1 MITECVGLHLH
12 LPVTSLALVTTA
24 LRTQLHI
31 LVAIP
36 LRRLETMI
44 DMTGDPLLRLKDMVV
59 TLPLPPLCD
68 QGRRLEGVLRRAE
81 KNSKDHL
88 PGP

>member
-12 LPVTSLALVTTA
+12 PPVTSLALATTV

-36 LRRLETMI
+36 LQRLETMI
-44 DMTGDPLLRLKDMVV
+44 DMTGDLLLKDMVV
-59 TLPLPPLCD
+59 TLPLPLLCD
-68 QGRRLEGVLRRAE
+68 QGRRLEGVLRHAE
-81 KNSKDHL
+81 RNSKDHL
-88 PGP
+88 PGS

>member
-1 MITECVGLHLH
+1 MITECVGLHIR
-12 LPVTSLALVTTA
+12 LPVTSLALATTA

-44 DMTGDPLLRLKDMVV
+44 DMTGDLLPLKDMVV
-59 TLPLPPLCD
+59 TLPLPLLCD
-68 QGRRLEGVLRRAE
+68 QGRRLEGVLRHVERS
-81 KNSKDHL
+81 SKDHL

>member
-1 MITECVGLHLH
+1 MISECVGRHRH
-12 LPVTSLALVTTA
+12 LPVTSLALAITA

-31 LVAIP
+31 IVAIL

-44 DMTGDPLLRLKDMVV
+44 DMTGGPLLTTTDMVV
-59 TLPLPPLCD
+59 ILPLLLLYD
-68 QGRRLEGVLRRAE
+68 QGRHLEGALRRAG

>member
-12 LPVTSLALVTTA
+12 LPVSSLALATTA

-36 LRRLETMI
+36 LRRLETMT
-44 DMTGDPLLRLKDMVV
+44 DMTGDPLLTMTDMVV
-59 TLPLPPLCD
+59 ILLPLLCG
-68 QGRRLEGVLRRAE
+68 QGRHPEGVLHRAG
-81 KNSKDHL
+81 KNLKDSL
-88 PGP
+88 LGP

>member
-12 LPVTSLALVTTA
+12 LPVTNLALATTA

-31 LVAIP
+31 LVAI
-36 LRRLETMI
+36 LLQRLETMI
-44 DMTGDPLLRLKDMVV
+44 DMTGDPLLPLIDMVV
-59 TLPLPPLCD
+59 ILPLPLLCD

-81 KNSKDHL
+81 KSSKDHL